1 MPDLLVQLE
10 DPETVAKRRPGP
22 AESTIAVRTPA
33 ELGART
39 VAGPEALDRVGAVSP
54 APVLRTSRRTTLGGA
69 LAGVALLAGC
79 DLGSDDP
86 GSGPAPAADPHDP
99 DTSLVADVVDDLVAT
114 LAVVEAVRRRY
125 GPLRRQLGELAKVH
139 RAHLEALGSNER
151 PGRAGPRTAGAED
164 ALALVR
170 RREQRH
176 ERLLTDRAVQA
187 QSGRLARLLA
197 SMSAAVGQ
205 QLAVL
210 PLDQVGR

>member
-1 MPDLLVQLE
+1 
-10 DPETVAKRRPGP
+10 
-22 AESTIAVRTPA
+22 
-33 ELGART
+33 

-54 APVLRTSRRTTLGGA
+54 APGLRTSRRTTLGGA

-86 GSGPAPAADPHDP
+86 GSAPTPAADPDDP
-99 DTSLVADVVDDLVAT
+99 DTGLVAEVVDDLVAT
-114 LAVVEAVRRRY
+114 LGIVEAVRHRQRS
-125 GPLRRQLGELAKVH
+125 LRRQLGELAQVH

-151 PGRAGPRTAGAED
+151 PDRPGPRTAGAD
-164 ALALVR
+164 AALALVR

-176 ERLLTDRAVQA
+176 QRLLADRAAQA

-197 SMSAAVGQ
+197 SMSAAVAQ

-210 PLDQVGR
+210 PLDKVKG

>member
-1 MPDLLVQLE
+1 
-10 DPETVAKRRPGP
+10 
-22 AESTIAVRTPA
+22 
-33 ELGART
+33 
-39 VAGPEALDRVGAVSP
+39 VSP
-54 APVLRTSRRTTLGGA
+54 ARVLRSSRRTTLGGV

-86 GSGPAPAADPHDP
+86 DSEPAPAADPEDP
-99 DTSLVADVVDDLVAT
+99 DTSLVAEVVDDLVAT
-114 LAVVEAVRRRY
+114 LAIVEAVRHRH
-125 GPLRRQLGELAKVH
+125 GSLRRQLGELAKVH

-151 PGRAGPRTAGAED
+151 PARAGPRTADAEG

-176 ERLLTDRAVQA
+176 ERLLIDRAVQA

-197 SMSAAVGQ
+197 SMSAAVAQ

-210 PLDQVGR
+210 PLDKVDR